1 LYQIRVTKKQIRFTI
16 TGKNK
21 MASIHSAV
29 LDLKRLDLLANGTST
44 IHRLDARA
52 KVLVTIVFTLCVVS
66 YNRYELTA
74 LFPFFIFPVV
84 MISLSGLPPLF
95 ILKKIVLLCPFVLA
109 VGIFNP
115 VFDREI
121 ILQLGP
127 LGISGGLISF
137 ASILARS
144 VLTVGTAFILVGV
157 TGFTAVCQALERLGM
172 PQVFAVQLLFLY
184 RYIFVLTEESGRAS
198 RARELRSCGKKGN
211 GIRSFGSMIGHLLL
225 RTWRR
230 AERIHSAMLA
240 RGFTG
245 QFHAGRQSHFGGIE
259 ISFVLG
265 WCTFFIFLRWQNVS
279 QLMGSLVTRLL
290 P

>member
-1 LYQIRVTKKQIRFTI
+1 
-16 TGKNK
+16 
-21 MASIHSAV
+21 MASIQSAV
-29 LDLKRLDLLANGTST
+29 LDLKRLDLLANGNSA

-52 KVLVTIVFTLCVVS
+52 KVLVTLVFILCVVS
-66 YNRYELTA
+66 YNRYELAA

-95 ILKKIVLLCPFVLA
+95 ILRKIILLCPFVLA

-121 ILQLGP
+121 LLQLGP
-127 LGISGGLISF
+127 LGISGGWISF
-137 ASILARS
+137 ASILSRS
-144 VLTVGTAFILVGV
+144 VLTVGAAFILVGV

-184 RYIFVLTEESGRAS
+184 RYIFVLTEESGRAT
-198 RARELRSCGKKGN
+198 RARELRSCGKKGL
-211 GIRSFGSMIGHLLL
+211 GIRSFGSMTGHLLL
-225 RTWRR
+225 RTWQR
-230 AERIHSAMLA
+230 AERIHMAMLA

-245 QFHAGRQSHFGGIE
+245 EFHAYRQSRFGAPE
-259 ISFVLG
+259 IRFVLL
-265 WCTFFIFLRWQNVS
+265 WSILFIFLRLQNAS
-279 QLMGSLVTRLL
+279 QLLGSLVTELF

>member
-1 LYQIRVTKKQIRFTI
+1 
-16 TGKNK
+16 
-21 MASIHSAV
+21 MASIQSAV
-29 LDLKRLDLLANGTST
+29 LDLKGLDLLANGNST

-52 KVLVTIVFTLCVVS
+52 KVLVTLVFIICVVS

-84 MISLSGLPPLF
+84 MISLAGLPPIF
-95 ILKKIVLLCPFVLA
+95 ILRKIILLCPFVLA

-121 ILQLGP
+121 LLQLGP
-127 LGISGGLISF
+127 LGISGGWISF
-137 ASILARS
+137 ASILVRS
-144 VLTVGTAFILVGV
+144 VLTVVAAFILVGV

-198 RARELRSCGKKGN
+198 RARELRSCGKKGL
-211 GIRSFGSMIGHLLL
+211 GIRSFGSLVGHLLL
-225 RTWRR
+225 RTWQR
-230 AERIHSAMLA
+230 AERIHMAMLA

-245 QFHAGRQSHFGGIE
+245 EFHAYRQSGFGAPE
-259 ISFVLG
+259 IRFVLI
-265 WCTFFIFLRWQNVS
+265 WSSLFIFLRLKNAS
-279 QLMGSLVTRLL
+279 QLLGSLITGLF

>member
-1 LYQIRVTKKQIRFTI
+1 
-16 TGKNK
+16 
-21 MASIHSAV
+21 MASIQSAV
-29 LDLKRLDLLANGTST
+29 LDLKSLDLLANGNSS

-52 KVLVTIVFTLCVVS
+52 KVLVTLVFTICVVS

-74 LFPFFIFPVV
+74 LFPFIIFPVV
-84 MISLSGLPPLF
+84 MISLADLPPIF
-95 ILKKIVLLCPFVLA
+95 ILRKIILLCPFVLA

-121 ILQLGP
+121 LLQLGP
-127 LGISGGLISF
+127 LGISGGWISF

-144 VLTVGTAFILVGV
+144 VLTVGAAFILVGV

-172 PQVFAVQLLFLY
+172 PKIFAVQLLFLY

-198 RARELRSCGKKGN
+198 RARELRSCGKKGL
-211 GIRSFGSMIGHLLL
+211 GIRSFGSMTGHLLL
-225 RTWRR
+225 RTWQR
-230 AERIHSAMLA
+230 AERIHMAMLA

-245 QFHAGRQSHFGGIE
+245 EFHAGRQSRFGVPE
-259 ISFVLG
+259 IRFVLT
-265 WCTFFIFLRWQNVS
+265 WSTLFIILRLQNVS
-279 QLMGSLVTRLL
+279 QLLGSRITELF